1 MDAARQVSAP
11 SWWILVRHVVPNT
24 LSPMLVVGGIYTADA
39 ILIEATISFM
49 GLGIVPP
56 TPSWGTII
64 KDGQPFLREAWWIT
78 MMPAAFLVIVA
89 VGLHLVAD
97 GARQIIDPSHRG
109 GRK

>member
-1 MDAARQVSAP
+1 AP
-11 SWWILVRHVVPNT
+11 TWWILVRPVIPNT
-24 LSPMLVVGGIYTADA
+24 LSPMLVIGSIYTADA

-64 KDGQPFLREAWWIT
+64 KDGQGYLRDAWWIT

-89 VGLHLVAD
+89 IGLHLLAD
-97 GARQIIDPSHRG
+97 GARQVIDPSERG
-109 GRK
+109 ARR